1 MKFSKSKFLSVF
13 CVLFIAAGLVF
24 SGCSSESDGGG
35 SGGNSVSGNTGT
47 VTGVS
52 VTPPVL
58 SLIIGDEPVQ
68 LKAVVTGENLNDAA
82 KAVVWESQ
90 NPEVAAVDENGNV
103 TAKAKGST
111 RIVAKSKVNTAVSDH
126 CAVTVDEAQTSK
138 ILYNFDFSSL
148 GTFNDGKKTAIAGST
163 LTWYDNAVYIVSNGK
178 VCVRAEGGRNTSINY
193 NAENTST
200 TTGKIGDSITGTNGF
215 YCGIDL
221 SKLSIASPDEVTV
234 SFKCWTTGSD
244 KASADTGIA
253 YLVDVS
259 TGKAI
264 AVATNLKMLTASDP
278 FTIAVKASK
287 AADIRLYFTRNGNG
301 GGGID
306 ITEIKVVDE
315 GSTETII
322 RPSSISLDK
331 TTAALEMTDS
341 DLAPSVTL
349 TATLL
354 PANVT
359 SGYGTVTWTS
369 SNNAAATVVN
379 GVVTAKGEGSTTI
392 TAATSNGKTA
402 TCTVTV
408 TDSRTAK
415 YLLKTDTPVGY
426 ANIDISKMTKTVKV
440 SNRAD
445 FKKYVTAGGYIVYVD
460 GVIDM
465 TDEGSGSKLLTFN
478 STTEK
483 VVASAA
489 LDSWVK
495 SKVSKYENYD
505 AWKTAYYNAC
515 KLTTEDGDSN
525 STTKSDLYD
534 DLWTLNRAY
543 GNIIKV
549 NPASNT
555 MIVGLDGAVI
565 KGGAITI
572 SNVNNVVIRNLTLQ
586 DAVDPFP
593 HHEIATNKDG
603 SFKNS
608 DGFNAQFDTVCIQD
622 ASYNIWLDHCTLK
635 DTMHLEKP
643 TTGVKE
649 KWQVYDGLCDMK
661 SNVYNI
667 TVSYCKF
674 QDHDKTMLIGSS
686 DTDGS
691 NTVRKVNMHHTYFLN
706 CGQRLPMI
714 RNTEYHIFNNVYDTK
729 SPYYSQQYCVGVR
742 KNAKILSENNYFG
755 AVTYAFKDNDGTVYD
770 SGSTGVTTGGTTF
783 ASEKTFTPPY
793 SYASVLETAAEA
805 KTNVEANAGAGIWK
819 IPASETNGL

>member
-1 MKFSKSKFLSVF
+1 MKKFFKRTSLLIAMAAL
-13 CVLFIAAGLVF
+13 LFAGCN
-24 SGCSSESDGGG
+24 SDSESTEPVGKDEIPP
-35 SGGNSVSGNTGT
+35 SS

-52 VTPPVL
+52 VTPAVL
-58 SLIIGDEPVQ
+58 NLIIGDEPVQ
-68 LKAVVTGENLNDAA
+68 LTAVVIGENLTDAA
-82 KAVVWESQ
+82 REVTWESKDSSI
-90 NPEVAAVDENGNV
+90 AAVDSKGFV
-103 TAKAKGST
+103 TAKAKGSV
-111 RIVAKSKVNTAVSDH
+111 RIVAKSKINAEVSNH
-126 CAVTVDEAQTSK
+126 CTVTVDEANSK
-138 ILYNFDFSSL
+138 TVYNFDFSTL
-148 GTFNDGKKTAIAGST
+148 GSFSDGTTALYNTTLKYYND
-163 LTWYDNAVYIVSNGK
+163 AVYAYYNASSGSALR
-178 VCVRAEGGRNTSINY
+178 VRASGGVNTAINY
-193 NAENTST
+193 NGENTT
-200 TTGKIGDSITGTNGF
+200 TKDAAVGGTVVAGS
-215 YCGIDL
+215 YYAGIDL
-221 SKLSIASPDEVTV
+221 SKLTLSSEAVKVEITVTPN
-234 SFKCWTTGSD
+234 GSSN
-244 KASADTGIA
+244 ATADTGIV
-253 YLVDVS
+253 YLTDGA
-259 TGKAI
+259 TGK
-264 AVATNLKMLTASDP
+264 VLKIENGLKIMSGGETR
-278 FTIAVKASK
+278 TITVEVSK
-287 AADIRLYFTRNGNG
+287 TTDVRVFFSRNGNK

-306 ITEIKVVDE
+306 ITSFKVIDDNA
-315 GSTETII
+315 STTII
-322 RPSSISLDK
+322 RPESISLDK
-331 TTAALEMTDS
+331 ATASLTMTDE
-341 DLAPSVTL
+341 DYEPTVTI
-349 TATLL
+349 TATVL

-359 SGYGTVTWTS
+359 SGYGNVTWTS
-369 SNNAAATVVN
+369 SDTSVATVAN
-379 GVVTAKGEGSTTI
+379 GVVTAKGAGTATI
-392 TAATSNGKTA
+392 TATTANGKSA

-408 TDSRTAK
+408 TSSVTTK

-426 ANIDISKMTKTVKV
+426 ANIDLSKMTKTVKV

-445 FKKYVTAGGYIVYVD
+445 FKKYVSAGGYIVYVD

-478 STTEK
+478 SSTNK
-483 VVASAA
+483 VVAPAA

-495 SKVSKYENYD
+495 SKVSTYANYD

-515 KLTTEDGDSN
+515 SLTTEDGDSN

-565 KGGAITI
+565 KGGAITV

-593 HHEIATNKDG
+593 HHEINSSG
-603 SFKNS
+603 GS

-622 ASYNIWLDHCTLK
+622 SSYNVWLDHCTLK

-643 TTGVKE
+643 DTGVKE

-661 SNVYNI
+661 TNIYNV

-686 DTDGS
+686 DSDGS

-729 SPYYSQQYCVGVR
+729 SPYYSQQYCIGVR

-755 AVTYAFKDNDGTVYD
+755 TVTYAFKDNYGTVYD

-783 ASEKTFTPPY
+783 ASDKTFTPPY
-793 SYASVLETAAEA
+793 QYSAVLETAAKA
-805 KTNVEANAGAGIWK
+805 KVNVEANAGAGIWK
-819 IPASETNGL
+819 IPASETSGL